1 MSAIFGVANV
11 WHALSMSVK
20 SGGGGGGGSKQRRIV
35 AYLVISHQFR
45 TSMRSTKVTWIIYGR
60 QGISFSALFPGV
72 VKTFFDFRA

>member
-1 MSAIFGVANV
+1 MSAMFGVANV
-11 WHALSMSVK
+11 LHALSMSVK
-20 SGGGGGGGSKQRRIV
+20 NGGGGGGSKQRRIV